1 MFQKVIVML
10 PLDIALTFSLA
21 AFLLALAPGPDN
33 IFVLTQSAMSG
44 ARDGIL
50 VVLGLCSGLFFHSA
64 AVALGLAALITAS
77 AAAFTVIKLA
87 GAGYLLYL
95 AYQAFK
101 APAQQLDTPV
111 PRRAPAALYRRGL
124 IMNIT
129 NPKVAIFFLAFFPQ
143 FTDPDRGSLLVQ
155 IALLGIVFAVITFF
169 VFSAIALLA
178 GSLNIWLT
186 RSPSAQSVINK
197 LAGIVFVGLAAKIAV
212 SER

>member
-1 MFQKVIVML
+1 ML
-10 PLDIALTFSLA
+10 PLDIALTFSFA

-33 IFVLTQSAMSG
+33 IFVLTQSAMGG
-44 ARDGIL
+44 ARDGVL

-77 AAAFTVIKLA
+77 ATAFTIIKLA

-101 APAQQLDTPV
+101 APVQQLDRPV
-111 PRRAPAALYRRGL
+111 ARRTQGALYRRGL

-143 FTDPDRGSLLVQ
+143 FTDPDRGSLLTQ
-155 IALLGIVFAVITFF
+155 ITLLGLIFAGITFIVFST
-169 VFSAIALLA
+169 IALLA
-178 GSLNIWLT
+178 GSLNMLLT
-186 RSPSAQSVINK
+186 RSPSAQSIINK
-197 LAGIVFVGLAAKIAV
+197 LAGLVFVGLAAKIAV